1 MIWHTYDCERFYVM
15 ASPDNRTTPWT
26 YVLDEPLR
34 ILVVDDDPILRE
46 FASVYL
52 ATPSATIET
61 ACDGVAART
70 RLGQVGYD
78 LLLLDIEMPQLDG
91 LSLLEE
97 IRSDESLKHLP
108 VIMLTGH
115 DDIASIDRAY
125 QLGANSFATKPVN
138 WRQLSYQIRYVIRT
152 TRAEGLQAG
161 PHDPLQ
167 EPDLGPTPTATERD
181 VRDFLQSVIHRA
193 DALKQQLPAHD
204 CVQLLEQLSNI
215 RLFAKRAISEYS
227 REARSSGADCA
238 RHAEVIDQLAVG
250 KADQPLADRK
260 SVNVMELQS

>member
-1 MIWHTYDCERFYVM
+1 MVV
-15 ASPDNRTTPWT
+15 SPTDRAVPWT

-52 ATPSATIET
+52 ATPSAAIET
-61 ACDGVAART
+61 ACDGNEARA
-70 RLGQVGYD
+70 RLREGGYD

-97 IRSDESLKHLP
+97 IRSDAMLSDLP

-125 QLGANSFATKPVN
+125 QLGADSFATKPVN

-152 TRAEGLQAG
+152 KRVEGSRTGSHNLPQDAACASTSQGAEA
-161 PHDPLQ
+161 
-167 EPDLGPTPTATERD
+167 D
-181 VRDFLQSVIHRA
+181 VRNFLQSIIYRA
-193 DALKQQLPAHD
+193 EALERQLPIKDRAQFSE
-204 CVQLLEQLSNI
+204 QLLAI
-215 RLFAKRAISEYS
+215 RLFAQRAYSEYS
-227 REARSSGADCA
+227 RDDCA
-238 RHAEVIDQLAVG
+238 ASPAEVANRPDDAAAGLPSHKRRVG
-250 KADQPLADRK
+250 
-260 SVNVMELQS
+260 